1 MERPELV
8 AAESDSGA
16 ACTGFLTIHRLLIM
30 TDNANSSTEEIFSTL
45 RPRLFSIAYRML
57 GIRADAED
65 VVQDAWLRWHSTA
78 KDQIQSLEAWL
89 VTVTTR
95 LSIDR
100 LRASKADR
108 ETYIGWWL
116 PEPLVEVDNSTPESA
131 VELTSDVSVA
141 FMWMLER
148 LSPDERAA
156 FLMRQVFDS
165 DYAEIAQV
173 VNKSEAA
180 CRQLV
185 HRAVARIQEQRPRF
199 SVSKSAHRELL
210 ATFTQAARQG
220 DIAAMRAL
228 MSADV
233 QLVADGGG
241 KVSSFLHILKG
252 AGRVAGVFW
261 SLEHKHP
268 LQVDYRPAL
277 INGEPG
283 LLRYVE
289 GKLESAQ
296 SFIIDAGLIVAVFI
310 IRNPEKLASIP
321 QTLNG

>member
-1 MERPELV
+1 
-8 AAESDSGA
+8 
-16 ACTGFLTIHRLLIM
+16 M
-30 TDNANSSTEEIFSTL
+30 TDHANPPAEEIFTAL

-57 GIRADAED
+57 GVRADAED
-65 VVQDAWLRWHSTA
+65 IVQDAWLRWHGTA

-100 LRASKADR
+100 LRMSKADR
-108 ETYIGWWL
+108 EAYVGWWL
-116 PEPLVEVDNSTPESA
+116 PEPLVELDDNTPERA
-131 VELTSDVSVA
+131 LELASDVSVA
-141 FMWMLER
+141 FMWVLER

-173 VNKSEAA
+173 VNKSESA

-185 HRAVARIQEQRPRF
+185 HRALARIQQERPRY
-199 SVSKSAHRELL
+199 SVSKNAHRELL
-210 ATFTQAARQG
+210 ATFTQAARKG
-220 DIAAMRAL
+220 DVATMRAL
-228 MSADV
+228 MSEDV

-241 KVSSFLHILKG
+241 NVSSFLHILKG

-261 SLEHKHP
+261 ALEHKHP
-268 LQVDYRPAL
+268 LQVAYRPAL

-296 SFIIDAGLIVAVFI
+296 SFIVDDARIVAVFI
-310 IRNPEKLASIP
+310 MRNPEKLASVP
-321 QTLNG
+321 QTI

>member
-1 MERPELV
+1 MPDYANPPPEEV
-8 AAESDSGA
+8 
-16 ACTGFLTIHRLLIM
+16 
-30 TDNANSSTEEIFSTL
+30 FSAL

-65 VVQDAWLRWHSTA
+65 IVQDAWLRWHSAA

-100 LRASKADR
+100 LRKSQADR
-108 ETYIGWWL
+108 EAYIGWWL
-116 PEPLVEVDNSTPESA
+116 PEPLVEVDDFTPESA
-131 VELTSDVSVA
+131 VELASDVSVA
-141 FMWMLER
+141 FLWMLER
-148 LSPDERAA
+148 LSLDERAA

-173 VNKSEAA
+173 VNKSESA

-185 HRAVARIQEQRPRF
+185 HRAIARIQEQRPRF

-220 DIAAMRAL
+220 DVAAMRAL

-241 KVSSFLHILKG
+241 KVSSFLRILKG

-268 LQVDYRPAL
+268 LHVDYRPAL

-289 GKLESAQ
+289 GRLESAQ
-296 SFIIDAGLIVAVFI
+296 SFIIDDGRIVAVFI
-310 IRNPEKLASIP
+310 MRNPEKLVSAP
-321 QTLNG
+321 QTPSG

>member
-1 MERPELV
+1 MIVDDKLPPDEV
-8 AAESDSGA
+8 
-16 ACTGFLTIHRLLIM
+16 
-30 TDNANSSTEEIFSTL
+30 FSAL

-57 GIRADAED
+57 GVRADAED
-65 VVQDAWLRWHSTA
+65 VVQDAWLRWHGA
-78 KDQIQSLEAWL
+78 AHDQIQSLEAWL

-100 LRASKADR
+100 LRTSKADR
-108 ETYIGWWL
+108 EAYVGWWL
-116 PEPLVEVDNSTPESA
+116 PEPLVELDDNTPERSA
-131 VELTSDVSVA
+131 ELASDVSVA

-165 DYAEIAQV
+165 DYAENAQV
-173 VNKSEAA
+173 VNKSESA

-185 HRAVARIQEQRPRF
+185 HRAQAHIMKERPRF
-199 SVSKSAHRELL
+199 SVSRHAHRELL
-210 ATFTQAARQG
+210 ATFTQAASNG
-220 DIAAMRAL
+220 DLAAMRAL
-228 MSADV
+228 MAADV

-241 KVSSFLHILKG
+241 KVSSFLHVLKG
-252 AGRVAGVFW
+252 AKRVAGVFW
-261 SLEHKHP
+261 SMEHKYP
-268 LQVDYRPAL
+268 LQVAYRPAS

-296 SFIIDAGLIVAVFI
+296 SFIVDDGRIVAVFI
-310 IRNPEKLASIP
+310 MRNPEKLALVP
-321 QTLNG
+321 QTLGA